1 MGKCDNSSMSSSKNV
16 LHDKA
21 LADLKL
27 IFQILNEMHDSSSKV
42 KIQIFD
48 NALRFSIQEL
58 VRSIHLLNEIAPD
71 ALLMEKSAFLTPVS
85 AVINIS
91 VLQPKLLLLQK
102 YLLATLL

>member
-1 MGKCDNSSMSSSKNV
+1 MSSSKNV

-27 IFQILNEMHDSSSKV
+27 IFQILNEMHDSSSKA

-48 NALRFSIQEL
+48 NALRFSFQEL
-58 VRSIHLLNEIAPD
+58 ARSIHLLNELAPD
-71 ALLMEKSAFLTPVS
+71 ALLIEKTSFLTPTP

-91 VLQPKLLLLQK
+91 ELQPQLLALQK